1 MFIKVPHRTSDCVE
15 CMYVNPIT
23 GVIQVALHKGNVYE
37 HTEVSRK
44 AIINLLLNRQMSLG
58 LWYNHNVQSAYS
70 KHKQMDGETFIIP
83 CVFASGLPHIA

>member
-1 MFIKVPHRTSDCVE
+1 
-15 CMYVNPIT
+15 MYVNPIT
-23 GVIQVALHKGNVYE
+23 GVIQVALCHGIVYE

-70 KHKQMDGETFIIP
+70 KHKQLDGNTEVLPIA
-83 CVFASGLPHIA
+83 FASYVLPFGVDQKVPFIHLA